1 MSTGGLMDKEVV
13 ICVHSGILVSYKKEV
28 FESVLMWWVD
38 LEPIIQSE
46 VSQKGK
52 DKYCILMNIYGIYN
66 YGTNDCMYMQSEI
79 QLYKRLELKVT
90 G

>member
-28 FESVLMWWVD
+28 FESVLMWWMD

-46 VSQKGK
+46 VSQKR
-52 DKYCILMNIYGIYN
+52 KYQYSILIHIYGI
-66 YGTNDCMYMQSEI
+66 
-79 QLYKRLELKVT
+79 
-90 G
+90 